1 MEIYISILTV
11 CITLLAVI
19 VAIVS
24 IMFGYN
30 LTVFRKKTSNKID
43 SLNKKY
49 TDKLFDLEKVID
61 LKISEC
67 LINSEKLIKVQE
79 GLNSYIATQIPEDN
93 ILRHKDDDLWQLIE
107 SVKICSEIGN
117 PHISILV
124 LNSICNIFIC
134 SVKDQLIKE
143 QTTPPIKPCISTLY
157 TAIDKNIE
165 IVVKAGLQEKL
176 INQKGNY
183 FLVKEYAESFFQI
196 YFKKFPYVFMT
207 KN

>member
-24 IMFGYN
+24 IIFGYN

-67 LINSEKLIKVQE
+67 LINSEKLI
-79 GLNSYIATQIPEDN
+79 
-93 ILRHKDDDLWQLIE
+93 
-107 SVKICSEIGN
+107 
-117 PHISILV
+117 
-124 LNSICNIFIC
+124 
-134 SVKDQLIKE
+134 
-143 QTTPPIKPCISTLY
+143 
-157 TAIDKNIE
+157 
-165 IVVKAGLQEKL
+165 
-176 INQKGNY
+176 
-183 FLVKEYAESFFQI
+183 
-196 YFKKFPYVFMT
+196 
-207 KN
+207 